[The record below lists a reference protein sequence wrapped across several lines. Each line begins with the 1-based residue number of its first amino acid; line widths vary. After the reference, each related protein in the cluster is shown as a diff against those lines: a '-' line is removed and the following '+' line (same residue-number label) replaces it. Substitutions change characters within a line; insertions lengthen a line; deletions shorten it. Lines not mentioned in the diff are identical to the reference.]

1 MRVIGKRG
9 GRADYHLKGA
19 PFDVEACCL
28 VKDHSVWGT
37 AVRKKPRFGYL
48 GPVRALEHAQSKVQ
62 LWREVTRVINFLIL
76 TWGPSQMIPWCLGSM
91 KLPKKSIFSTL
102 GGRDCILNHF
112 WGDAGNGGRACPR
125 GPKAFKDDLWA
136 VNHLQTP
143 SCTFPKVFA
152 RSSVSFHGSR
162 MLSTHFS
169 EDAVI
174 LDYTLLDYASFRR
187 CG

>member
-102 GGRDCILNHF
+102 TAF
-112 WGDAGNGGRACPR
+112 WTTSEVMRVMVEEPVQEGQRLSKMICGLSTICKHRHALFPR
-125 GPKAFKDDLWA
+125 CLHA
-136 VNHLQTP
+136 HQ
-143 SCTFPKVFA
+143 
-152 RSSVSFHGSR
+152 SVS
-162 MLSTHFS
+162 M
-169 EDAVI
+169 AVECFQHI
-174 LDYTLLDYASFRR
+174 FPRTQ
-187 CG
+187 